1 MDDMLFYGYPFLLL
15 IMMALSALGGGPQCS
30 LALTYVS
37 FVALALALSA
47 HIVWRRLHW
56 VPVEGELVGVY
67 KYPGTRPV
75 ACVRYEF
82 CGRVY
87 ESQDSIPLGLG
98 RHGTV
103 WVDPAYPSRILP
115 PSWKFRLLF
124 YLAYGAGLIDLLLR
138 L

>member
-1 MDDMLFYGYPFLLL
+1 MDDILFYGYPFLLL

-37 FVALALALSA
+37 FVALALSA

-124 YLAYGAGLIDLLLR
+124 YLAYGAGLIDLLLS

>member
-37 FVALALALSA
+37 FVALALSA
-47 HIVWRRLHW
+47 HIVWRRLRW
-56 VPVEGELVGVY
+56 VPVAGELVGVY

-75 ACVRYEF
+75 AFVRYEF

-124 YLAYGAGLIDLLLR
+124 YLAYGAGLIDLLLS

>member
-37 FVALALALSA
+37 FVALALSA
-47 HIVWRRLHW
+47 HIVWRRLRW
-56 VPVEGELVGVY
+56 VPVAGELVGVY

-75 ACVRYEF
+75 AFVRYEF

-115 PSWKFRLLF
+115 PSWRFRLLL
-124 YLAYGAGLIDLLLR
+124 YLAYGAGLIDLLLS

>member
-37 FVALALALSA
+37 FVALALSA
-47 HIVWRRLHW
+47 HIVWRRLRW
-56 VPVEGELVGVY
+56 VPVAGELVGEY

-75 ACVRYEF
+75 AFVRYEF

-103 WVDPAYPSRILP
+103 WVDPAHPSRILP

-124 YLAYGAGLIDLLLR
+124 YLAYGAGLIDLLLS

>member
-37 FVALALALSA
+37 FVALALSA
-47 HIVWRRLHW
+47 HIVWRRLRW
-56 VPVEGELVGVY
+56 VPVAGELVGEY

-75 ACVRYEF
+75 AFVRYEF

-103 WVDPAYPSRILP
+103 WVDPAHPSRILP
-115 PSWKFRLLF
+115 PSWRFRLLL
-124 YLAYGAGLIDLLLR
+124 YLAYGAGLIDLLLN

>member
-37 FVALALALSA
+37 FVALALSA
-47 HIVWRRLHW
+47 HIVWRRLRW
-56 VPVEGELVGVY
+56 VPVAGELVGVY

-75 ACVRYEF
+75 AFVRYEF

-87 ESQDSIPLGLG
+87 ESQDSVPLGLG

-103 WVDPAYPSRILP
+103 WVDPAHPSRILP
-115 PSWKFRLLF
+115 PSWRFRLLL
-124 YLAYGAGLIDLLLR
+124 YLAYGAGLIDLLLS

>member
-1 MDDMLFYGYPFLLL
+1 MDDILFYGYPFLLL

-37 FVALALALSA
+37 FVALALSA
-47 HIVWRRLHW
+47 HIVWRRLRW
-56 VPVEGELVGVY
+56 VPVAGELVGEY

-75 ACVRYEF
+75 AFVRYEF

-103 WVDPAYPSRILP
+103 WVDPAHPSRILP
-115 PSWKFRLLF
+115 PSWRFRLLL
-124 YLAYGAGLIDLLLR
+124 YLAYGAGLIDLLLS

>member
-37 FVALALALSA
+37 FVALALSA
-47 HIVWRRLHW
+47 HIVWRRLRW
-56 VPVEGELVGVY
+56 VPVAGELVGVY

-87 ESQDSIPLGLG
+87 ESQASIPLGLG

-124 YLAYGAGLIDLLLR
+124 YLAYGAGLIDLLLS